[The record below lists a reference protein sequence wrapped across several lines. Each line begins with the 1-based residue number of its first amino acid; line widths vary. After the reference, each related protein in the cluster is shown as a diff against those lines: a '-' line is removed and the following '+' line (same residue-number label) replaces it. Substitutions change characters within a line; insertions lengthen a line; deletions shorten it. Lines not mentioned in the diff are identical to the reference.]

1 MQSLVAMK
9 EAALEFRLVLFAG
22 LVMLSVLSG
31 GLVELSVLVGVLG
44 EDSLV
49 MRVALRRC
57 NVCVLWFGGQLFEC
71 R

>member
-1 MQSLVAMK
+1 MK
-9 EAALEFRLVLFAG
+9 EAALEFRLVLFA
-22 LVMLSVLSG
+22 